1 MRDVYHNCVCH
12 HGFAGSNGDDGD
24 DDEDD
29 LHHDELRVISIPMCM
44 PSVPYQWSA
53 RPTHLGSV
61 PCQTQEVEYVTDL
74 LTPKVF
80 DAHTGTG
87 AIAIA
92 ITITI
97 RAWRDQIEIKLR

>member
-1 MRDVYHNCVCH
+1 VCR

-24 DDEDD
+24 NDDDS

-44 PSVPYQWSA
+44 PSVPQQWSA
-53 RPTHLGSV
+53 RPTTHLGSV

-92 ITITI
+92 IAISLTL
-97 RAWRDQIEIKLR
+97 RARRDQIKIKLR